1 MVLTDTKI
9 CCFFS
14 FYVGGRLY
22 WGTDRLFLVERALGL
37 HGAEPE
43 RLMYPQTAGTARL
56 TFFFDYSSPWANVGC
71 MRLQRVLEGV
81 APVRV
86 EVEWVPI
93 LLGAL
98 FKQIGTPIVRI
109 ALWDGRVLP
118 VMMVCSTVGSTCCIE

>member
-1 MVLTDTKI
+1 MLNFFFV
-9 CCFFS
+9 FS

-22 WGTDRLFLVERALGL
+22 WGTDRLFLVEQALGL

-43 RLMYPQTAGTARL
+43 RLMSPQGGGTARL
-56 TFFFDYSSPWANVGC
+56 TFFFDYSSPWAYLGC
-71 MRLQRVLEGV
+71 MRLQHVLEGV
-81 APVRV
+81 APVQV

-109 ALWDGRVLP
+109 ACRRVGCAPPDGVHAHVQL
-118 VMMVCSTVGSTCCIE
+118 

>member
-1 MVLTDTKI
+1 MR
-9 CCFFS
+9 
-14 FYVGGRLY
+14 GRLY
-22 WGTDRLFLVERALGL
+22 WGTDRLYLVEQALGL

-43 RLMYPQTAGTARL
+43 RLMSPQEGGTAHL
-56 TFFFDYSSPWANVGC
+56 TFFFDYSSPWAYVGC
-71 MRLQRVLEGV
+71 MRLQHVLESV

-109 ALWDGRVLP
+109 AWEGRV
-118 VMMVCSTVGSTCCIE
+118 CSP

>member
-1 MVLTDTKI
+1 M
-9 CCFFS
+9 
-14 FYVGGRLY
+14 GGRLY

-43 RLMYPQTAGTARL
+43 RLMYPQTTGTACL
-56 TFFFDYSSPWANVGC
+56 TFFFDYSSPWAYVGC
-71 MRLQRVLEGV
+71 MCLQRVLESV

-93 LLGAL
+93 LVGAL

-109 ALWDGRVLP
+109 ALWEGRVVPVGGEGAPCGRGGCSLWEGRVLP
-118 VMMVCSTVGSTCCIE
+118 VGG